1 MKIDK
6 NLFLFYIYI
15 YDTSFCTI
23 IPFYFLPKKKPATDW
38 QKYNKPSIVG
48 LDTKGWSDSTQHSSF
63 DRIKFLPIPA
73 AAYRGR

>member
-1 MKIDK
+1 MKIK
-6 NLFLFYIYI
+6 IFFYFIYI
-15 YDTSFCTI
+15 YMIHLFAQLFLSTS
-23 IPFYFLPKKKPATDW
+23 YQKKKPATDW